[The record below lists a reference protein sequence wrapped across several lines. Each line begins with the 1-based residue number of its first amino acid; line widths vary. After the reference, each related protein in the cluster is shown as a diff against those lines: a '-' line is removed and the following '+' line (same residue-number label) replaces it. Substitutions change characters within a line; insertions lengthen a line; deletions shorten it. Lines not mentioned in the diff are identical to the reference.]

1 MIAHRISG
9 GREVGTSAWEGNLK
23 RDRWRCTWS
32 TCPIIWNEEHF
43 YASLRTLH
51 RRIHWETLQEDLAR
65 SGNVQKLLCF
75 FITCSYIS
83 ANLLDWFCSQYA
95 CCRNFASSLNAW
107 LALEGYPDSLWFWV
121 QCWNCSINN
130 YFPGQSFSAVVL
142 YFCWENLFLFIWHHA
157 GWQTGV
163 QNRSCKSGLQKIQTT
178 PKQKLCN
185 IQIHS

>member
-1 MIAHRISG
+1 MDVR
-9 GREVGTSAWEGNLK
+9 WERTHVK
-23 RDRWRCTWS
+23 EIWRGMG
-32 TCPIIWNEEHF
+32 EEHLPDNMEGGTLLCIF
-43 YASLRTLH
+43 AHLH

-75 FITCSYIS
+75 FITCTYIS

-107 LALEGYPDSLWFWV
+107 LALEGYPDSLCFWV
-121 QCWNCSINN
+121 QHLNCSINN

-178 PKQKLCN
+178 AKQKLCN
-185 IQIHS
+185 IQIHSQTDY

>member
-1 MIAHRISG
+1 MVDVR
-9 GREVGTSAWEGNLK
+9 WEGPHGK
-23 RDRWRCTWS
+23 EIWRG
-32 TCPIIWNEEHF
+32 IGEEHLPDSMERGTLLCIF
-43 YASLRTLH
+43 AHATQTHTLRNFTWETSQGVATSRCCCLSSQLVLVLKSCVSASLM
-51 RRIHWETLQEDLAR
+51 
-65 SGNVQKLLCF
+65 
-75 FITCSYIS
+75 
-83 ANLLDWFCSQYA
+83 DWFCSQYA

-107 LALEGYPDSLWFWV
+107 PALEGYPDSLCFWV
-121 QCWNCSINN
+121 QHLNCSINN

-185 IQIHS
+185 IQIHSQTDY